1 MTPAVQAGAAAAHGL
16 PQFDPE
22 MFPAQIF
29 WEVITF
35 LALLELMRRFVIPRI
50 RSMLAER
57 ENEVKRMLDEAA
69 RHRAE
74 SERLMREHRKRLAQV
89 EEEAARML
97 REAEK
102 RAAALH
108 ADAMQ
113 QLEEDIR
120 RKKQALW
127 ADIEFAKRQALKEL
141 HEVAAEAAVMAAGK
155 FIEQRMDRETAQRL
169 VADAIRDLERNAERS
184 AGQGRRRLN

>member
-1 MTPAVQAGAAAAHGL
+1 M
-16 PQFDPE
+16 PQFDPDPWLAE
-22 MFPAQIF
+22 ALWTLVAFVLLF
-29 WEVITF
+29 
-35 LALLELMRRFVIPRI
+35 ALLKWLVLPRI
-50 RSMLAER
+50 EGTLDARTQAIRHELEQAE
-57 ENEVKRMLDEAA
+57 L
-69 RHRAE
+69 RHREAQALKE
-74 SERLMREHRKRLAQV
+74 SYEQRLAQV

-102 RAAALH
+102 RAAAVH
-108 ADAMQ
+108 AETMQ

-127 ADIEFAKRQALKEL
+127 SDIEFAKRQALKEL

-155 FIEQRMDRETAQRL
+155 FIEQRMDRETARRL
-169 VADAIRDLERNAERS
+169 VAEAISDMERG